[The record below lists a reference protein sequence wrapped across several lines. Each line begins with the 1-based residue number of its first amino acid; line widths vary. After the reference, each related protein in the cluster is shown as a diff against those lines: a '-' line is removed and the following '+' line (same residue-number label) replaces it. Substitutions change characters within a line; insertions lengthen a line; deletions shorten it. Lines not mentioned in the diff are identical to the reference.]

1 MLIMPNV
8 FKPGAKS
15 FSVKLPVT
23 PRRRAPLPWYDL
35 ALVWLFLV
43 VVFAAALV
51 TAIWLLRIG

>member
-1 MLIMPNV
+1 MPNV

-23 PRRRAPLPWYDL
+23 TRRRALLPWYDL
-35 ALVWLFLV
+35 ALVWLFLA